1 MSCGINLKFDKAVD
15 AVKEAFKAAVDAKDF
30 DRSTLSEV
38 WRHYQ
43 GLQTI
48 LEGLPEHK
56 DHEES
61 TFNISLPDGCYDPD
75 YNINLFNNDPLSGNI
90 EFNNNFAAAPVTFGG
105 AAGEDMINF
114 TTSGGEVVTV
124 PEHEDDEKIV
134 L

>member
-1 MSCGINLKFDKAVD
+1 MTCGLHGKFDKAVD
-15 AVKEAFKAAVDAKDF
+15 AVKEAFKSAVDTKDF

-48 LEGLPEHK
+48 QEGLPKHEHTSRP
-56 DHEES
+56 DIGPDLV
-61 TFNISLPDGCYDPD
+61 NIQFPDGTYDPD
-75 YNINLFNNDPLSGNI
+75 YNITLPIGDQDITFDTNNLAFDTSQ
-90 EFNNNFAAAPVTFGG
+90 PVTFG
-105 AAGEDMINF
+105 
-114 TTSGGEVVTV
+114 V